1 MFVNRYTSEHMYST
15 SEVGQVI
22 GKTPAQISRLIKKG
36 YLVATVTENGTVI
49 SDEALGDYW
58 LYGQYGRRPP
68 KKGRRKW
75 KKV

>member
-1 MFVNRYTSEHMYST
+1 MYST

-22 GKTPAQISRLIKKG
+22 GKTPTQISRLIKKG

-68 KKGRRKW
+68 KKDRRKK

>member
-1 MFVNRYTSEHMYST
+1 MYST

-22 GKTPAQISRLIKKG
+22 GKTPTQISRLIKKG
-36 YLVATVTENGTVI
+36 YLEATVTENGTFI
-49 SDEALGDYW
+49 SDEALGNYW

-68 KKGRRKW
+68 KKGRRKK

>member
-1 MFVNRYTSEHMYST
+1 MYST
-15 SEVGQVI
+15 SEVAQVI

-36 YLVATVTENGTVI
+36 YLKATVTEHGIFI
-49 SDEALGDYW
+49 SDDALGSYW

-68 KKGRRKW
+68 KKGRKKK

>member
-36 YLVATVTENGTVI
+36 YLEATVTEKGIAV
-49 SDEALGDYW
+49 SDEALGNYW

-68 KKGRRKW
+68 KKGRTKKRK
-75 KKV
+75 V

>member
-1 MFVNRYTSEHMYST
+1 MYST

-36 YLVATVTENGTVI
+36 YLEATMTENGTFI
-49 SDEALGDYW
+49 SDEALGNYW

-68 KKGRRKW
+68 KKGRRKK